1 MNELSRHIEIL
12 LLENDCVIIPGFGG
26 FMAHHVSAVYV
37 EEEGMFYPPQRTLG
51 FNPHLQL
58 NDSLLAQSYVEAY
71 DISYPEA
78 VRKIEAEVEEIRQR
92 ITIDGLYEFH
102 GLGVIKLMA
111 NDKYEFIPCSAG
123 LLTPELYALDSCS
136 LGMIANK
143 QVAIDMPL
151 KPLGKEEKD
160 VVPKEKTHD
169 DLAEDE
175 SYDDRFVLISYTTLR
190 NVMAAAMLLLLF
202 VFSSIPVGQGSDDVD
217 YRPEAQLLQCSI
229 IDTEIISSFIAPT
242 QGSVVADSIADSN
255 EKEMKETVVEE
266 VEKQEKHEE
275 VSPCYA
281 IVLASKVSKQGAE
294 NFVSRLTSMGLKSVS
309 VFERGNMRKVVYG
322 SYKSKE
328 EANKELSK
336 MRNAYESFSEAWVSE
351 I

>member
-92 ITIDGLYEFH
+92 INIEGSYEFH
-102 GLGVIKLMA
+102 GLGVIRLMA
-111 NDKYEFIPCSAG
+111 NDKYEFDPCAAG
-123 LLTPELYALDSCS
+123 LLTPVLYALDSYAFD
-136 LGMIANK
+136 MISQKPAT
-143 QVAIDMPL
+143 IDVPL
-151 KPLGKEEKD
+151 KPIAKEEKQGALVED
-160 VVPKEKTHD
+160 VDKEQEEEQLSEEH
-169 DLAEDE
+169 
-175 SYDDRFVLISYTTLR
+175 FVHISYSALR

-217 YRPEAQLLQCSI
+217 LDETPQLQECSI
-229 IDTEIISSFIAPT
+229 IDTEIISSFIATTPAP
-242 QGSVVADSIADSN
+242 VIADSIMES
-255 EKEMKETVVEE
+255 KEAKGENVQAEE
-266 VEKQEKHEE
+266 VKQEETPDE
-275 VSPCYA
+275 ALPRYA
-281 IVLASKVSKQGAE
+281 IVLASKVSRQGAE
-294 NFVSRLTSMGLKSVS
+294 DFISRLSDMGLNKAS

-322 SYKSKE
+322 SYKTKE
-328 EANKELSK
+328 EADKELSK
-336 MRNAYESFSEAWVSE
+336 IREAYENFSEAWVSE